1 MSGRVFLRGGEV
13 VCGMS
18 GDFCECGFVGLENE
32 IWVA

>member
-1 MSGRVFLRGGEV
+1 MSGQVFLRGEV

>member
-1 MSGRVFLRGGEV
+1 MSGKVFWWGEV